1 VSKTKESLA
10 YDLWVANNQPS
21 QNYFTVLVYRLIAK
35 ADLANVDRLR
45 LAFPDEVEM
54 WHAWFN
60 ALDEKAFFA
69 QYGVI
74 A

>member
-1 VSKTKESLA
+1 VSKTRESLA
-10 YDLWVANNQPS
+10 YDLWVANTQPS

-35 ADLANVDRLR
+35 ADSVNLARLE

-54 WHAWFN
+54 RQAWYN
-60 ALDEKAFFA
+60 APDEKAFFA
-69 QYGVI
+69 QYGVV